1 MPNPHL
7 TPEQIEVLE
16 QDLMSELLR
25 LERSMGVS
33 ELATEVVE
41 LDQTAV
47 GRLSRMNSLQSQSMA
62 KNLKEREAV
71 KLALLIDALKRIEQ
85 GTYGLCVECGGHVSF
100 GRLSVLPESGECSGC
115 AS

>member
-1 MPNPHL
+1 MTEPL
-7 TPEQIEVLE
+7 TPEQIEALN
-16 QDLMSELLR
+16 QDLISELRR

-33 ELATEVVE
+33 ELATKVVE

-47 GRLSRMNSLQSQSMA
+47 GRLSRMDSLQSQSMA

-100 GRLSVLPESGECSGC
+100 GRLSVFPESPECSGC

>member
-1 MPNPHL
+1 MTEPL
-7 TPEQIEVLE
+7 TPEQIEALK
-16 QDLMSELLR
+16 QDLMNELLR

-47 GRLSRMNSLQSQSMA
+47 GRLSRMDSLQNQSMA

-71 KLALLIDALKRIEQ
+71 KLALLIEALKRIEQ
-85 GTYGLCVECGGHVSF
+85 GTYGLCVECGGPVPF
-100 GRLSVLPESGECSGC
+100 GRLSVFPESGECSGC

>member
-1 MPNPHL
+1 MSESL
-7 TPEQIEVLE
+7 TPEQLE
-16 QDLMSELLR
+16 DFKQDLMSELLR

-33 ELATEVVE
+33 ELASEVVE

-47 GRLSRMNSLQSQSMA
+47 GRLSRMDSLQNQSMA

-85 GTYGLCVECGGHVSF
+85 GTYGLCVECGRHVSF
-100 GRLSVLPESGECSGC
+100 GRLSVFPESGECSGC